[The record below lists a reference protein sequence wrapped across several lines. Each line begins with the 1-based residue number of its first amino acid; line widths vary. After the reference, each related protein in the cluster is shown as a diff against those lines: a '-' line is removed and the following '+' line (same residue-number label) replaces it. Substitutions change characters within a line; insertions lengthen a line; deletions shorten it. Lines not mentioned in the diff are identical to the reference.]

1 MTFSFRNLNLSNV
14 TAAGGSTRIKPGRYV
29 VRVNGAEIRET
40 KSRGHQVV
48 VELVD
53 DGTGAK
59 ISDWINV
66 NVPTSTKATQIGL
79 ERLKSLLVNSGHSN
93 PDQPGDIKS
102 LIGLRVG
109 INVVEEEYEDKEGN
123 KKSGSSVHYYYKP
136 ENAPTANDRGGKSV
150 MADDSIPF

>member
-1 MTFSFRNLNLSNV
+1 MTFSFRNLNLANV
-14 TAAGGSTRIKPGRYV
+14 TASTGSTRLKPGRYV
-29 VRVNGAEIRET
+29 VRVGGAEIRET

-48 VELVD
+48 VELID
-53 DGTGAK
+53 DASGAK

-79 ERLKSLLVNSGHSN
+79 ERLKSLLVNSGHPN

-102 LIGLRVG
+102 LVGLRVG

-123 KKSGSSVHYYYKP
+123 KRAGSSVHYYWKP
-136 ENAPTANDRGGKSV
+136 EGAATPNERGEKSV
-150 MADDSIPF
+150 MSDDEIPF